1 MKLATNPA
9 VWRVALAAIIAALVQ
24 LGLLTP
30 AIGDQLNG
38 TVTALAASATI
49 LLPVAAAW
57 WSKRATAP
65 VAAGTPAAKYL
76 TRGPDG
82 VYTALNARRVD
93 QVVGGQT
100 DAPPASEFRSTS
112 TGQGWDAFEKDAR
125 Q

>member
-9 VWRVALAAIIAALVQ
+9 VWRVALAAIVAALVQ

-38 TVTALAASATI
+38 TITALTAAATI

-57 WSKRATAP
+57 WSKGRTAP
-65 VAAGTPAAKYL
+65 VAAGTPPTKYL

-82 VYTALNARRVD
+82 VYTEMNARRVD
-93 QVVGGQT
+93 QVVGGEK
-100 DAPPASEFRSTS
+100 PPAD
-112 TGQGWDAFEKDAR
+112 GWDAFERDAR